1 MSIVYTRFFFTT
13 KYAKTSKS
21 KRFIQK
27 PIAINRFFFTLFLKI
42 KCMRWCCLVLLT
54 SIQSFFFYFVQ
65 RLIALH
71 VADTFVT
78 VSFFCFVFFGV
89 LFRISYSN
97 WTQLVKK
104 NCVFL
109 CVFIFLFLL
118 FGFHSMFHLFIFV
131 VCLLVV
137 VFFFCCSCNS

>member
-1 MSIVYTRFFFTT
+1 MLPSVANIYPIV
-13 KYAKTSKS
+13 
-21 KRFIQK
+21 
-27 PIAINRFFFTLFLKI
+27 
-42 KCMRWCCLVLLT
+42 
-54 SIQSFFFYFVQ
+54 FFYFVQ

-137 VFFFCCSCNS
+137 VFFSVAHVIHKCYTYEWMCVSLSLHFFLSLKIVKKKPLCSITLSVPK

>member
-1 MSIVYTRFFFTT
+1 MLPSVANIYPIV
-13 KYAKTSKS
+13 
-21 KRFIQK
+21 
-27 PIAINRFFFTLFLKI
+27 
-42 KCMRWCCLVLLT
+42 
-54 SIQSFFFYFVQ
+54 FFYFVE

-137 VFFFCCSCNS
+137 VFFSVAHVIHKCYTYEWMCVSFLSLSISFFLWKLWKKNRFVR